1 MVVMLTRSGSH
12 TMMEPNL
19 CLPPSQKSVLV
30 SIGPLFRA
38 QSSEWLGIR
47 LRSFRRRGKLE
58 RWPSV
63 QEHIL
68 PLQRT
73 GVLLMAQSVKY
84 SPHMHETLALQ
95 HPHSKP
101 AL

>member
-38 QSSEWLGIR
+38 QSSE
-47 LRSFRRRGKLE
+47 LRVAGNSTQKLQKKRQTGE
-58 RWPSV
+58 MVQCLRAHIALAEAWSSV
-63 QEHIL
+63 DD
-68 PLQRT
+68 
-73 GVLLMAQSVKY
+73 SVRKVFTAY
-84 SPHMHETLALQ
+84 A
-95 HPHSKP
+95 
-101 AL
+101 